1 MIFSKEDQP
10 QAALHRIETQRLALL
25 KRVKPDAQ
33 LGAAAH

>member
-1 MIFSKEDQP
+1 MIISEEGQSQD
-10 QAALHRIETQRLALL
+10 ALHSIEAERLALL